1 MEPEP
6 EKDPGLKLAD
16 PRLGKIENLADFPH
30 GQLLAA
36 EQDNDQP
43 VLVVLTLQLYE
54 PSRDELAN
62 FLLFERGLPY
72 VIKPYLSSRARRP
85 KRGS

>member
-16 PRLGKIENLADFPH
+16 TRLGKIENLADFPH

-36 EQDNDQP
+36 GQDNDHALLKAEAP
-43 VLVVLTLQLYE
+43 RE
-54 PSRDELAN
+54 ELGN
-62 FLLFERGLPY
+62 LLLFERGL
-72 VIKPYLSSRARRP
+72 VIKPVLVIKSRET
-85 KRGS
+85 